1 MKRANSGVLS
11 ILYNAVVSAG
21 TEQQAPEVDS
31 TKTLQH
37 HSNAQPA
44 QQTTFQ
50 NIHSNKSI
58 NSSQYS

>member
-44 QQTTFQ
+44 QTTFQ
-50 NIHSNKSI
+50 NSHSNKSI